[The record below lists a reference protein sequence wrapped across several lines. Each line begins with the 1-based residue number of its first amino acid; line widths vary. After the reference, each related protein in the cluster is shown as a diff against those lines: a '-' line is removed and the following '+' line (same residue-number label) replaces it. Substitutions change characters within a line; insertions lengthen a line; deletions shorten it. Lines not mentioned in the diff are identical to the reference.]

1 VKTKSYASIGR
12 QSQETMFKMDSI
24 FHLGK
29 KKVGKIGHILSKR
42 PKIHEKINML
52 DKALQKFSC
61 SYKDLH

>member
-1 VKTKSYASIGR
+1 MLLSVDKAKKQCLKWTQYSIW
-12 QSQETMFKMDSI
+12 E
-24 FHLGK
+24 K